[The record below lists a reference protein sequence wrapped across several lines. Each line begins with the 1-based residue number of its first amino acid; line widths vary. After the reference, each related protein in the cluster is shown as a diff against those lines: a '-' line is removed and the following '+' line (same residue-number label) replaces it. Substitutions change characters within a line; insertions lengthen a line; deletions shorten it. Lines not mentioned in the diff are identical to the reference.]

1 MLRSDLLLGLAALG
15 VDAAMPARAFAQTA
29 NPAATRIDLHH
40 HYCSPDWLAS
50 LTQHHKTYPFPG
62 LDVISGWS
70 AKGAI
75 DAMDK
80 AGVATSVLSTTT
92 PGIWFGNAAETRHL
106 ARSMNDYGAS
116 LVREHKGRYGL
127 FGVLPLPDVQAS
139 LAEIPYVMD
148 TLKADGI
155 GVLSSYGDKWLGDP
169 SFEPVWAELNR
180 RKAVVFSHA
189 TAPDCCK
196 VLVPHIEATTIE
208 LNTDTARTIIDL
220 IETGAA
226 DRYPDIRFIFSHA
239 GGTIAALAGRYLRKQ
254 LAPQTLASQVAP
266 DTRLGHLRRFYYDT
280 AGSANI
286 VNLQA
291 LKMLVPTSQF
301 VFGTDYPWAE
311 PSEIVAGLN
320 QSGLTPDDI
329 RAINRENAVRLLPQ
343 FA

>member
-1 MLRSDLLLGLAALG
+1 MLRSDVLLGLAALG
-15 VDAAMPARAFAQTA
+15 VDTAVPVRASAQAA
-29 NPAATRIDLHH
+29 NPAATRLDLHH
-40 HYCSPDWLAS
+40 HYCSPEWLAA
-50 LTQHHKTYPFPG
+50 LTQHHKTYDFPG

-70 AKGAI
+70 AKAAI

-92 PGIWFGNAAETRHL
+92 PGIWFGNAAETRRL

-116 LVREHKGRYGL
+116 LVRDHKSRYGL

-155 GVLSSYGDKWLGDP
+155 GVLSSYGNKWLGDP
-169 SFEPVWAELNR
+169 SFEPIWAELNH

-226 DRYPDIRFIFSHA
+226 ERYPDIRFIFSHA

-266 DTRLGHLRRFYYDT
+266 DSRLGHLRRFYYDT

-291 LKMLVPTSQF
+291 LKMLVPVSQF
-301 VFGTDYPWAE
+301 VFGTDYPWAQ
-311 PSEIVAGLN
+311 PAEIVAGLN
-320 QSGLTPDDI
+320 QSGLTPDEI
-329 RAINRENAVRLLPQ
+329 RAINRDNALRLLPQ
-343 FA
+343 FS

>member
-1 MLRSDLLLGLAALG
+1 MVRRDVLLGLTALG
-15 VDAAMPARAFAQTA
+15 FDAAVPARAFAQAAKPT
-29 NPAATRIDLHH
+29 ATRIDLHH
-40 HYCSPDWLAS
+40 HYCSPEWLAS
-50 LTQHHKTYPFPG
+50 LTQHHQTDPFPG
-62 LDVISGWS
+62 LETITGWS
-70 AKGAI
+70 AKAAI
-75 DAMDK
+75 DAMDA

-92 PGIWFGNAAETRHL
+92 PGIWFGNAAETRRM
-106 ARSMNDYGAS
+106 ARNMNDYGAT
-116 LVREHKGRYGL
+116 LVRDHKGRYGL

-155 GVLSSYGDKWLGDP
+155 GVLSSYGNKWLGDP
-169 SFEPVWAELNR
+169 SFGPVWAELNR

-196 VLVPHIEATTIE
+196 VLVPHIDATTIE
-208 LNTDTARTIIDL
+208 FNTDTARTIIDL

-239 GGTIAALAGRYLRKQ
+239 GGTIAALAGRYMRKQ
-254 LAPQTLASQVAP
+254 LSPQTLASQVAP

-291 LKMLVPTSQF
+291 LKMLVPASQF
-301 VFGTDYPWAE
+301 VFGTDFPWAQ

-320 QSGLTPDDI
+320 QSGLTPEEI
-329 RAINRENAVRLLPQ
+329 RAINRDNALRLLPQ
-343 FA
+343 FS